1 MNTRI
6 KFSTKRI
13 FALTLTTLLLNATN
27 MHAENA
33 QDQQDSRNITSNI
46 TTLGTAND
54 VSGLNTVLGTLAT
67 AANLAIVDNIV
78 DDILVDTAVIGTA
91 VIGGIVATIG
101 GVLGDPDD
109 AIEGS
114 GSISAALGGMA
125 GAGFVTGT
133 DSLQA
138 ISENTTTVPLAT
150 LANQTTQGLVALATS
165 AQVGTPAVGTIAGN
179 IGSPLVDGF
188 SSTLAIVLGDPTA
201 STGAASISAAL
212 GNPAGASISADIIAM
227 QTDVDAIDNAI
238 GVIDG
243 TVNAILLDTAVI
255 GTAINTTGT
264 TTIGGVLGNPN
275 DAITGSGSISAA
287 LGGMAGAA
295 FATGT
300 DSLEAISNNT
310 TTVPL
315 ATLANQT
322 TQGLVALATSTQAVD
337 IQGVGFATGDNSLVA
352 ITADIAAMQTDVDAI
367 LVDTAAIGAPTVAT
381 LASTVA
387 LVLGD
392 PTAETGAASISAAL
406 GTPAGASISAD
417 IAAMQTDVDAILA
430 DTAVIGTP
438 AAGTIASNIGN
449 ATASTGQASIS

>member
-125 GAGFVTGT
+125 GAT
-133 DSLQA
+133 
-138 ISENTTTVPLAT
+138 
-150 LANQTTQGLVALATS
+150 
-165 AQVGTPAVGTIAGN
+165 
-179 IGSPLVDGF
+179 
-188 SSTLAIVLGDPTA
+188 
-201 STGAASISAAL
+201 
-212 GNPAGASISADIIAM
+212 
-227 QTDVDAIDNAI
+227 
-238 GVIDG
+238 
-243 TVNAILLDTAVI
+243 
-255 GTAINTTGT
+255 
-264 TTIGGVLGNPN
+264 
-275 DAITGSGSISAA
+275 
-287 LGGMAGAA
+287 

-392 PTAETGAASISAAL
+392 PTAETGATSISAAL
-406 GTPAGASISAD
+406 GNPAGASISDD
-417 IAAMQTDVDAILA
+417 IIAVQTDVTSILE
-430 DTAVIGTP
+430 DTGVIGTP